1 VNYIN
6 NNFNNGNRPQQ
17 QQWSSRPFY
26 QGQGMG
32 YNNTSDNSFGNQ
44 PSLRDIVLGQTKI
57 NDSIN
62 KRIVANDKILESPSE
77 KMDNFNS
84 SIKNELSFN
93 KMLET

>member
-6 NNFNNGNRPQQ
+6 NNFNNANRPQQ

-26 QGQGMG
+26 QGQGMA
-32 YNNTSDNSFGNQ
+32 YNNNSSNSFGNQ
-44 PSLRDIVLGQTKI
+44 PSLRDLVLGQTKI
-57 NDSIN
+57 NNSID
-62 KRIVANDKILESPSE
+62 KRIVANDKILESLSE

-84 SIKNELSFN
+84 AIKNQLSFN